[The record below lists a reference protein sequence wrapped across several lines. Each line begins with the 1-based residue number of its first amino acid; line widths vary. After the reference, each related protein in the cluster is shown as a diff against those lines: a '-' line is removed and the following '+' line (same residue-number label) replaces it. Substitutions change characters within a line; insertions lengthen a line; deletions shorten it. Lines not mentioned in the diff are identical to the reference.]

1 MAGEYVATSV
11 DHPERTQVISYVVHP
26 VVDREVVAAM
36 LRRIA
41 ELEQANGF
49 LGDQLSGQID
59 YVTSTASQIRRCA
72 VALLVLQRQHPELAD
87 EIEEARRQIWPGVCD
102 VG

>member
-1 MAGEYVATSV
+1 MIAGDYEVDALDGRTAVIRYVVQESV
-11 DHPERTQVISYVVHP
+11 DQAVTAGLLGR
-26 VVDREVVAAM
+26 VAH
-36 LRRIA
+36 
-41 ELEQANGF
+41 LEQANGF

-87 EIEEARRQIWPGVCD
+87 EIEAARRQIWPGVCD
-102 VG
+102 VD